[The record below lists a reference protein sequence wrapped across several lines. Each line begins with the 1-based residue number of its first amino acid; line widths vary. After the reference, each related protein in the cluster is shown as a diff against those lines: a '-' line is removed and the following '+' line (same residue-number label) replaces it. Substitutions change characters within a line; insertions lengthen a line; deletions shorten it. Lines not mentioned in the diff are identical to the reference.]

1 MSMPWDAVS
10 PKEMSRVSSTDAN
23 NHHWDSFWGMP
34 PLKQA
39 MWMVEMREYVE
50 SLEDQIKQLKEQL

>member
-10 PKEMSRVSSTDAN
+10 PKEMSHVSGTNAN
-23 NHHWDSFWGMP
+23 NHHWDSFWVMP
-34 PLKQA
+34 PLQQA
-39 MWMVEMREYVE
+39 MWMVDMREYVE